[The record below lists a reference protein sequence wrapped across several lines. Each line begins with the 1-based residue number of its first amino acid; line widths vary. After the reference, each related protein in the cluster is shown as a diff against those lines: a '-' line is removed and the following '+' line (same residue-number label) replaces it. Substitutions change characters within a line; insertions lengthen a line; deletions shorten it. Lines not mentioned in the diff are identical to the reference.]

1 MGLPVRRCALA
12 GDGAFPDPSWNLPKG
27 LVADWPAP
35 RLSSTTLR
43 LRLALDGDR
52 SSEWHPGLPNPNQL
66 PGTVRTLDNVDGA
79 TELRCDRL
87 PVDQRSGRENDAH
100 CAMGVISRSGW
111 VSSRSRPITTRRDPS
126 LVATATR
133 LTNPCARSA
142 TTAAATPIARTS
154 ASLGVAAAGT

>member
-12 GDGAFPDPSWNLPKG
+12 GYGAFPDPSWNLPKG

-35 RLSSTTLR
+35 RLSSATLR
-43 LRLALDGDR
+43 VRLALDGDR
-52 SSEWHPGLPNPNQL
+52 SSEWHPGLPNPDQL
-66 PGTVRTLDNVDGA
+66 PGTVRTLDKVDGA

-126 LVATATR
+126 LVATRPSCPSGAPRR
-133 LTNPCARSA
+133 LAHPS
-142 TTAAATPIARTS
+142 PS
-154 ASLGVAAAGT
+154 